1 MLLKCNASGSSGNNY
16 VLASEGEIL
25 LLEAGTKAKNVL
37 RSIDYKVGNVVG
49 CLISHEHG

>member
-25 LLEAGTKAKNVL
+25 LLEAGTKSKDML
-37 RSIDYKVGNVVG
+37 KSIDYKVGDVAG

>member
-25 LLEAGTKAKNVL
+25 LLEAGIKSKDML
-37 RSIDYKVGNVVG
+37 KSIDYKVGDVVG